1 LAWRLTS
8 VFARRVRLPRQPG
21 LAFSFDLGARLM
33 SWVGRCVARCVT
45 GGRIVTQLELFDGAK
60 RTGPPAVAVRTSIA
74 AAQAIADMAP
84 TLRGKVYGYIAQAS
98 AGATRQEIADGLQLK
113 LQTVCGRVG
122 ELKGMGLVWEG
133 SESRDGRRVIRVSR
147 G

>member
-1 LAWRLTS
+1 MA
-8 VFARRVRLPRQPG
+8 
-21 LAFSFDLGARLM
+21 
-33 SWVGRCVARCVT
+33 
-45 GGRIVTQLELFDGAK
+45 QLELFDRPKQA
-60 RTGPPAVAVRTSIA
+60 RPPAVAVRTSIA
-74 AAQAIADMAP
+74 AAEAIREMAP
-84 TLRGKVYGYIAQAS
+84 TLRGKVYGYIAACGEL
-98 AGATRQEIADGLQLK
+98 GATRQEIADNMVLDPQDPTKRMK